1 VNRLERAPLSKSGR
15 CSVSPRSHLERP
27 AGTPEIL
34 TVDNFCW
41 NTFGLVPDLHYSIT
55 RRLLANATSH
65 LNVELVREDKD
76 RFYEQYAGP
85 APSLVFLDADHGYE
99 ATRADIAWA
108 LRAGTRCICGH
119 DYDADK
125 FPGVVQAVEESGG
138 CAERV
143 ETLWLLRGRAE
154 T

>member
-1 VNRLERAPLSKSGR
+1 VNRLETAPLSKSGR
-15 CSVSPRSHLERP
+15 CSVFPRESSRGQ
-27 AGTPEIL
+27 AGTPEIPHCRQL
-34 TVDNFCW
+34 LLEHVRP
-41 NTFGLVPDLHYSIT
+41 GPDLHYSIT

-108 LRAGTRCICGH
+108 LRAGARCICGH

-125 FPGVVQAVEESGG
+125 FPGVVQAVEELGG

-154 T
+154 A